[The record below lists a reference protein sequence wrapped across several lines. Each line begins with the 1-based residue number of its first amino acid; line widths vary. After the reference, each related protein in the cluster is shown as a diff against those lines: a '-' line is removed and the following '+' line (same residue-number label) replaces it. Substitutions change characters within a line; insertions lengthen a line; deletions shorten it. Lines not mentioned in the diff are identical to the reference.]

1 MNRNYVSEVVNNFKT
16 FGGRS
21 CPPLQTDN
29 LYLAIVARRTLGARN
44 PPAHA
49 PSALT
54 TASHRARAHPH
65 ALCARTRT
73 HALCANGA
81 RPCAHALPLHSH
93 RSRRQ
98 RLCSG
103 FDVCPDGLMVAT

>member
-1 MNRNYVSEVVNNFKT
+1 M
-16 FGGRS
+16 
-21 CPPLQTDN
+21 PPPRQTDN
-29 LYLAIVARRTLGARN
+29 CTYDCGPRDGRSVRTC

-73 HALCANGA
+73 HALRANGT

-103 FDVCPDGLMVAT
+103 FDICPDGLMVAT

>member
-1 MNRNYVSEVVNNFKT
+1 MWDTCVTPGQWVGVINSGHMRDKAANAYRGDKKQSSDTCGIKQ
-16 FGGRS
+16 S
-21 CPPLQTDN
+21 
-29 LYLAIVARRTLGARN
+29 
-44 PPAHA
+44 
-49 PSALT
+49 SALT

-73 HALCANGA
+73 HALRANGT

-93 RSRRQ
+93 RLRRQ

>member
-1 MNRNYVSEVVNNFKT
+1 MPPPARQTIALTIV
-16 FGGRS
+16 GRDGRS
-21 CPPLQTDN
+21 
-29 LYLAIVARRTLGARN
+29 VRTC

-73 HALCANGA
+73 HALRANGT

-103 FDVCPDGLMVAT
+103 FDICPDGLMVAT

>member
-1 MNRNYVSEVVNNFKT
+1 MP
-16 FGGRS
+16 
-21 CPPLQTDN
+21 PPLQTDN
-29 LYLAIVARRTLGARN
+29 LYLAIVARPTAARYATHL
-44 PPAHA
+44 PTHLR
-49 PSALT
+49 PSPQRLT
-54 TASHRARAHPH
+54 ARAHPH